1 MKRSGIFSPA
11 VAFAATVFAVAPLA
25 AQTTVVVTPSNLQG
39 WHSVD
44 QAGAGTATIDGV
56 EPRSGNGSLDLS
68 MPTASDQNNFG
79 TYFSTPQSLSSVTS
93 ASFDWMRS
101 STSTAPGDLAPTFHL
116 LIAANNGGT
125 PQYSQ
130 LVWEWAYNNTANSAG
145 TAPTNTWVTSD
156 VANGDFWRSMSGPTN
171 TNCQPLN
178 TNQGSQK
185 FSTLADW
192 VATCY
197 ADENAVVYG
206 ISTGYGTGPAGSFQG
221 YSDNMHIGFG
231 DDAGT
236 TYNFETATTTPEPSS
251 LALLGTGLFGL
262 VPMVRRRRK

>member
-39 WHSVD
+39 WTTFD

-68 MPTASDQNNFG
+68 MPTANDKFYFG
-79 TYFSTPQSLSSVTS
+79 TPLATPMALSSVTS

-101 STSTAPGDLAPTFHL
+101 STSTVPADLAPAYHL
-116 LIAANNGGT
+116 TIVTSSG
-125 PQYSQ
+125 QFSD
-130 LVWEWAYNNTANSAG
+130 LVWEWAYNNPDNSSG
-145 TAPTNTWVTSD
+145 TAPTDQWVTSD
-156 VANGDFWRSMSGPTN
+156 ITDGSFWRSMSGPTN
-171 TNCQPLN
+171 TNCGSLN
-178 TNQGSQK
+178 NDGGSELFQSLAAWNTSCYANQG
-185 FSTLADW
+185 AEV
-192 VATCY
+192 VA
-197 ADENAVVYG
+197 
-206 ISTGYGTGPAGSFQG
+206 ISVGYGRGPAGSFQG
-221 YSDNMHIGFG
+221 YADNMHIGFG

-236 TYNFETATTTPEPSS
+236 TYNFETTTTTPEPSS